1 MRIFFFWHLNQLSFV
16 LDVID
21 PGISLH
27 ESFTVR
33 ITYILGD
40 AGADS
45 GGEGKSKRAGKC
57 KIIIIKIYIYIYIA
71 PILFSAKRLRK
82 EKNGEK
88 SPWGQCLTRPVL
100 NCRRRSGF

>member
-1 MRIFFFWHLNQLSFV
+1 M
-16 LDVID
+16 
-21 PGISLH
+21 H

-40 AGADS
+40 PGADS

-57 KIIIIKIYIYIYIA
+57 KIIIIKKYIYIYIA

-82 EKNGEK
+82 KRTARRAPGDN
-88 SPWGQCLTRPVL
+88 VL
-100 NCRRRSGF
+100 PDQF